1 MHLNFGNEF
10 RIDSCALY
18 KLQQMLFFFSIPKR
32 STLFMNQPPNYMK
45 NCP

>member
-1 MHLNFGNEF
+1 MHLNFENEF
-10 RIDSCALY
+10 GIDSCALY
-18 KLQQMLFFFSIPKR
+18 KLHQTLFFISPKL